1 MIQPSPQHPPNAP
14 SSPGDSRVWNLSL
27 FAILVVALLGR
38 LLVLHSIVA
47 NRLPTWLFS
56 HPYEMGLMANSLL
69 HGHGLS
75 SPFGVPT
82 GPTALIAPGYPVFI
96 AAVFLAF
103 GSNTYASAIAI
114 IVLQILIGLLTIW
127 LIMRLGRQWIDQPTA
142 ILAGAFWAVSLPLLW
157 VPAIFWETSLS
168 ACALPAMILLA
179 LRCRQQPTTASWLLL
194 GSSAAIVA
202 LINPALLPSLV
213 AIMAWAAWQ
222 TRRVART
229 APLQRNQSWYIQGQ
243 DIRVAF
249 SSRKSHPPCS
259 SLGHWNSGSALLGL
273 LALLLLFSPWPI
285 RNALQFHAFIPLR
298 STAGFEL
305 WMGNRP
311 GATGFLDESLFPMYN
326 RQELASYVAKG
337 EVVYMR
343 DKSAQAWQ
351 YIRAHPAVFLDLSLR
366 RCFRFWSG
374 TGNVDSARFDELH
387 ALLTSLL
394 GFTGL
399 VLLYRNR
406 RKAFA
411 LLMALPLV
419 LFPLP
424 YYITHAEFRYRLD
437 IDPLLTLL
445 AAYAVTQ
452 LLARCSRPHSYS
464 RREPERP

>member
-1 MIQPSPQHPPNAP
+1 MDLPDAP
-14 SSPGDSRVWNLSL
+14 SSSASL
-27 FAILVVALLGR
+27 RNGNRSLAIILGVALLGR
-38 LLVLHSIVA
+38 LVVLVDVA
-47 NRLPTWLFS
+47 AHRPNNWLFS
-56 HPYEMGLMANSLL
+56 HPYEMGLLATSLL
-69 HGHGLS
+69 HGHGFS
-75 SPFGVPT
+75 SPFGIPT
-82 GPTALIAPGYPVFI
+82 GPTALVAPGYPTLI
-96 AAVFLAF
+96 AALFLVFGTDTF
-103 GSNTYASAIAI
+103 ASEIAI
-114 IVLQILIGLLTIW
+114 IALQILVSLVTIW
-127 LIMRLGRQWIDQPTA
+127 LMMRIARQVLDDRTA
-142 ILAGAFWAVSLPLLW
+142 ILAGAFWALSLPLLW
-157 VPAIFWETSLS
+157 IPAIFWETSLS

-179 LRCRQQPTTASWLLL
+179 LRCCRRPAIATWLLL
-194 GSSAAIVA
+194 GSFAAVVA

-213 AIMAWAAWQ
+213 AIMAGTAWH

-229 APLQRNQSWYIQGQ
+229 AP
-243 DIRVAF
+243 
-249 SSRKSHPPCS
+249 
-259 SLGHWNSGSALLGL
+259 LLGL

-337 EVVYMR
+337 EVAYTS

-374 TGNVDSARFDELH
+374 TGNVDWPRIDELH
-387 ALLTSLL
+387 ALLTSML
-394 GFTGL
+394 GFTGI
-399 VLLYRNR
+399 VFLYRNHMR
-406 RKAFA
+406 VFA
-411 LLMALPLV
+411 LLMALPLL

-424 YYITHAEFRYRLD
+424 YYITHAEFRYRLNL
-437 IDPLLTLL
+437 DPLLTLL

-452 LLARCSRPHSYS
+452 IAAQWPHPHMDS

>member
-1 MIQPSPQHPPNAP
+1 MNELPPMAFADAP
-14 SSPGDSRVWNLSL
+14 SSSANSRTGDRSL
-27 FAILVVALLGR
+27 AVILGVALLAR
-38 LLVLHSIVA
+38 LVVLVDVA
-47 NRLPTWLFS
+47 VHRPHNWLFS
-56 HPYEMGLMANSLL
+56 HPYEMGLLADSLL
-69 HGHGLS
+69 HGHGFS

-82 GPTALIAPGYPVFI
+82 GPTALVAPGYPTLI
-96 AAVFLAF
+96 AALFFIF
-103 GSNTYASAIAI
+103 GTDTFASEIAI
-114 IVLQILIGLLTIW
+114 IALQILVSLVTIW
-127 LIMRLGRQWIDQPTA
+127 LMMRIAHQALDHRTA
-142 ILAGAFWAVSLPLLW
+142 ILAGAFWALSLPLLW
-157 VPAIFWETSLS
+157 IPAIFWETSLS
-168 ACALPAMILLA
+168 ACALPAMILFA
-179 LRCRQQPTTASWLLL
+179 LRCSRAPTTASWLLL

-229 APLQRNQSWYIQGQ
+229 APL
-243 DIRVAF
+243 
-249 SSRKSHPPCS
+249 
-259 SLGHWNSGSALLGL
+259 LGL

-285 RNALQFHAFIPLR
+285 RNALRFHTFIPLR

-326 RQELASYVAKG
+326 QQELASYVAKG
-337 EVVYMR
+337 EVAYTR

-351 YIRAHPAVFLDLSLR
+351 YIRAHPATFLDLSLR

-374 TGNVDSARFDELH
+374 TGNVDSPRFDEFH

-399 VLLYRNR
+399 VFLYRNR

-411 LLMALPLV
+411 LLMALPLL

-424 YYITHAEFRYRLD
+424 YYITHAEFRYRLNL
-437 IDPLLTLL
+437 DPLLTLL

-452 LLARCSRPHSYS
+452 LVAHFSRQS
-464 RREPERP
+464 RY

>member
-1 MIQPSPQHPPNAP
+1 MVRLRREGDLFWNKSGPWVNLRLIPSLCRHAIHPMTELPPMQLPDAP
-14 SSPGDSRVWNLSL
+14 SASRDSRAGDRSL
-27 FAILVVALLGR
+27 AIILGVALLGR
-38 LLVLHSIVA
+38 LVVLVDVA
-47 NRLPTWLFS
+47 VHRPHNWLFS
-56 HPYEMGLMANSLL
+56 HPYEMGLLADSLL

-82 GPTALIAPGYPVFI
+82 GPTALVAPGYPILI
-96 AAVFLAF
+96 AALFFVFGTDTF
-103 GSNTYASAIAI
+103 ASEIAI
-114 IVLQILIGLLTIW
+114 IALQILVSLVTIW
-127 LIMRLGRQWIDQPTA
+127 LMMRIARQVLDCRTA
-142 ILAGAFWAVSLPLLW
+142 LLAGAFWALSLPLLW
-157 VPAIFWETSLS
+157 IPAIFWETSLS
-168 ACALPAMILLA
+168 ACALPAIILLA
-179 LRCRQQPTTASWLLL
+179 LHCRQRPTIAAWLLL

-213 AIMAWAAWQ
+213 AIMAATAWQ

-229 APLQRNQSWYIQGQ
+229 APL
-243 DIRVAF
+243 
-249 SSRKSHPPCS
+249 
-259 SLGHWNSGSALLGL
+259 LGF

-337 EVVYMR
+337 EVAYTN
-343 DKSAQAWQ
+343 DKSAQAWR
-351 YIRAHPAVFLDLSLR
+351 YIRAHPADFLDLTLR

-374 TGNVDSARFDELH
+374 TGNVDSPRFDELH

-399 VLLYRNR
+399 VFLYRNR
-406 RKAFA
+406 MSAFA
-411 LLMALPLV
+411 LLMALPLL

-424 YYITHAEFRYRLD
+424 YYITHAEFRYRLNL
-437 IDPLLTLL
+437 DPLLTLL

-452 LLARCSRPHSYS
+452 LAAHRHHPRHRSRHPRTAS
-464 RREPERP
+464 